1 MNIFRKS
8 LLKLARGVP
17 AEEAGRMDK
26 LPAGQIVR
34 EDRPVLKLQTK
45 KVISKWL
52 LDVALKSEVEFYAK
66 QEMAE
71 NIGRQMKEQ
80 GLIRYTEVPDDD
92 PYNEGGLILTA
103 ELWAVQPGRNKLYDQ
118 GAKL

>member
-26 LPAGQIVR
+26 LPAGQVVR
-34 EDRPVLKLQTK
+34 EERPVLKLQTK
-45 KVISKWL
+45 KVITKLL
-52 LDVALKSEVEFYAK
+52 LDVASKSEIEYFAK
-66 QEMAE
+66 DEMAE
-71 NIGRQMKEQ
+71 NIVRGIKEQ
-80 GLIRYTEVPDDD
+80 GLIRYTEAPDDD

-103 ELWAVQPGRNKLYDQ
+103 ELWAVQPGRNKL
-118 GAKL
+118 